1 MTFLKMGSLLNM
13 QHSNKLDIS
22 KSLRNLDNSDIA
34 DNLFHYDY
42 NTKHLLSLLEKNIAL
57 DDPSYMSSFRS
68 FEGEVFENF
77 TYEKLLRFAVTND
90 YITKFVLKG
99 FHQNKHKA
107 YANTLSI
114 SEKEQIVYR
123 TKSREI
129 SEFDAMFVTKE
140 NELYFVEMTL
150 VKSVLKLRRRLRKK
164 KALLEIIFP
173 NYEIKALIILN
184 DGATG
189 SKQFPDYCKVWF
201 TKEFS
206 ASDVLEYI
214 ISKEKRKLVPKV
226 KIKSANMIEAHELK
240 LHPFRY
246 YNTMSW
252 ITKTIRSHKKHIVD
266 MKFLTNFKVQRY
278 HDLYNKFYVGYLTI
292 ENAKNLLNLTDEYKE
307 DQRVV
312 VALEKK
318 HSEEIILTY
327 YIQTGRKRLY
337 LYTVEE
343 DNKISKEKKDPY
355 GITVTEVFHINKQM
369 DTSYEMNLTHI
380 GVVKKLLKERFK
392 SL

>member
-1 MTFLKMGSLLNM
+1 MLE
-13 QHSNKLDIS
+13 IS
-22 KSLRNLDNSDIA
+22 KSIRNLEKSDIA

-42 NTKHLLSLLEKNIAL
+42 NTKHLLSLIDKGIDIE
-57 DDPSYMSSFRS
+57 DPSYMSSFRS

-77 TYEKLLRFAVTND
+77 IYEKLLRYAEDND
-90 YITKFVLKG
+90 YIDKFILKG
-99 FHQNKHKA
+99 FHQDKCKA
-107 YANTLSI
+107 FANTLSI

-129 SEFDAMFVTKE
+129 SEFDAMFLTKN

-189 SKQFPDYCKVWF
+189 TKQFPDFCKVWF

-206 ASDVLEYI
+206 AIEVLNYI
-214 ISKEKRKLVPKV
+214 TEHKNTRRTIIDKEIMRSKK
-226 KIKSANMIEAHELK
+226 MIEAHTLK

-252 ITKTIRSHKKHIVD
+252 ITKTLRSNKKHIID
-266 MKFLTNFKVQRY
+266 IGFLMNPKIQRY
-278 HDLYNKFYVGYLTI
+278 QDLYNKFYVGYLSV
-292 ENAKNLLNLTDEYKE
+292 ENAKELLGLSDDYADNQK
-307 DQRVV
+307 VV

-318 HSEEIILTY
+318 FTDEIVVTY
-327 YIQTGRKRLY
+327 YIQKARKNLVLY
-337 LYTVEE
+337 SFDDEG
-343 DNKISKEKKDPY
+343 KMSREKKDPY
-355 GITVTEVFHINKQM
+355 GITVTEVFHVSKLM
-369 DTSYEMNLTHI
+369 DKSYELNMANVNTI
-380 GVVKKLLKERFK
+380 KKLLKERF
-392 SL
+392 SRQTPAT

>member
-1 MTFLKMGSLLNM
+1 MLEK
-13 QHSNKLDIS
+13 HPLDIS
-22 KSLRNLDNSDIA
+22 ESIRLLEIGDIS
-34 DNLFHYDY
+34 DNLYHYDY
-42 NTKHLLSLLEKNIAL
+42 NTKHLLSLLAKGIEV
-57 DDPSYMSSFRS
+57 DDPAYMSSFRS

-77 TYEKLLRFAVTND
+77 VYEKLLRYAQNND
-90 YITKFVLKG
+90 YIDKFILKG

-107 YANTLSI
+107 FANTLSI

-129 SEFDAMFVTKE
+129 SEFDAMFVTVK

-189 SKQFPDYCKVWF
+189 TKQFPDFCKVWF

-206 ASDVLEYI
+206 AGDVLDQI
-214 ISKEKRKLVPKV
+214 IAKNKRQLAPKD
-226 KIKSANMIEAHELK
+226 IINGGCMIEAHELK

-252 ITKTIRSHKKHIVD
+252 ITKTIRSHKKHILD
-266 MKFLTNFKVQRY
+266 MSFLMNFKVQRY
-278 HDLYNKFYVGYLTI
+278 HNLYNKFYVGYLNI
-292 ENAKNLLNLTDEYKE
+292 ENAKDLLKLEGEYPAT
-307 DQRVV
+307 QRVM

-318 HSEEIILTY
+318 HSDEIVLTY
-327 YIQTGRKRLY
+327 YIQTGRKKLY
-337 LYTVEE
+337 LYTIE
-343 DNKISKEKKDPY
+343 NGKITKEKKDPY

-369 DTSYEMNLTHI
+369 DSSYEMNLTHI
-380 GVVKKLLKERFK
+380 SVVKKLLKERFSTTK
-392 SL
+392 ED

>member
-1 MTFLKMGSLLNM
+1 MLN
-13 QHSNKLDIS
+13 IS
-22 KSLRNLDNSDIA
+22 KSIKSLNDSDIS
-34 DNLFHYDY
+34 DNIFHYDY
-42 NTKHLLSLLEKNIAL
+42 NTKHLLSLIHKGIDKE
-57 DDPSYMSSFRS
+57 DPSYLSSYRS

-77 TYEKLLRFAVTND
+77 VYEKLLRYAERND
-90 YITKFVLKG
+90 DIDRFILKG

-129 SEFDAMFVTKE
+129 SEFDAMFLTKN

-189 SKQFPDYCKVWF
+189 VKQFPSYCKVWF

-206 ASDVLEYI
+206 ANDVLEYI
-214 ISKEKRKLVPKV
+214 TNKVKRDLLPKE
-226 KIKSANMIEAHELK
+226 KIKSKKMIEAHSLK

-252 ITKTIRSHKKHIVD
+252 ITKTIRSHKKYIID
-266 MKFLTNFKVQRY
+266 MNFLMNPKIQRY
-278 HDLYNKFYVGYLTI
+278 HDLYNKFYIGYMSV
-292 ENAKNLLNLTDEYKE
+292 EDAKDILELEDDIYKD

-312 VALEKK
+312 IALEKK
-318 HSEEIILTY
+318 HTDEIVVTY
-327 YIQTGRKRLY
+327 YIQTTRKNLY
-337 LYTVEE
+337 LYSFDDTQ
-343 DNKISKEKKDPY
+343 KMTKEKKDPY

-369 DTSYEMNLTHI
+369 DSSYELSPYHI
-380 GVVKKLLKERFK
+380 KIIKKLLKDRFIAHHCK
-392 SL
+392 Q

>member
-1 MTFLKMGSLLNM
+1 MIEI
-13 QHSNKLDIS
+13 SNSIRD
-22 KSLRNLDNSDIA
+22 LDNRDIL

-42 NTKHLLSLLEKNIAL
+42 NTKHLLSLINKGIEV
-57 DDPSYMSSFRS
+57 DDPAYLSSYRS

-77 TYEKLLRFAVTND
+77 IYEKLLRYAQDND
-90 YITKFVLKG
+90 YISKFILKG

-150 VKSVLKLRRRLRKK
+150 VRNVLKLRRRLRKK

-173 NYEIKALIILN
+173 NYVIKALIILN
-184 DGATG
+184 DGASG
-189 SKQFPDYCKVWF
+189 AKQFPDYCKVWF
-201 TKEFS
+201 TKEFT
-206 ASDVLEYI
+206 AANILEHI
-214 ISKEKRKLVPKV
+214 TAKEKRTLAPKE
-226 KIKSANMIEAHELK
+226 IISNGCMIEAHELK

-266 MKFLTNFKVQRY
+266 MTFLYNFKIQRY
-278 HDLYNKFYVGYLTI
+278 HDLYNKFYIGYLSI
-292 ENAKNLLNLTDEYKE
+292 DDAKDMLKLTDDYKE

-318 HSEEIILTY
+318 HSDEIVLTY
-327 YIQTGRKRLY
+327 YIQTGRKALWLY
-337 LYTVEE
+337 SIEN
-343 DNKISKEKKDPY
+343 NKVTKEKKDPY
-355 GITVTEVFHINKQM
+355 GITVTEVFHTNKQM
-369 DTSYEMNLTHI
+369 DSSYELSIPHI
-380 GVVKKLLKERFK
+380 KVVKKLLKDRYTK
-392 SL
+392 NIV

>member
-1 MTFLKMGSLLNM
+1 MLE
-13 QHSNKLDIS
+13 IS
-22 KSLRNLDNSDIA
+22 KSIRNLEKSDIA

-42 NTKHLLSLLEKNIAL
+42 NTKHLLSLIDKGIDIE
-57 DDPSYMSSFRS
+57 DPSYMSSFRS

-77 TYEKLLRFAVTND
+77 IYEKLLRYAEDDD
-90 YITKFVLKG
+90 YIEKFVLKG
-99 FHQNKHKA
+99 FHQNRCKA
-107 YANTLSI
+107 HANTLSI

-129 SEFDAMFVTKE
+129 SEFDAMFVTKN

-189 SKQFPDYCKVWF
+189 TKQFPDFCKVWF

-206 ASDVLEYI
+206 AVEVLDYI
-214 ISKEKRKLVPKV
+214 TEHQDSRRIIIPKEIMNSKK
-226 KIKSANMIEAHELK
+226 MIEAHTLK
-240 LHPFRY
+240 LHQFRY

-252 ITKTIRSHKKHIVD
+252 ITKTLRSHKKHIVD
-266 MKFLTNFKVQRY
+266 IGFLMNPKIQRY
-278 HDLYNKFYVGYLTI
+278 QDLYNKFYVGYLSVEKAKALLGLSDDYA
-292 ENAKNLLNLTDEYKE
+292 ENQK
-307 DQRVV
+307 VV

-318 HSEEIILTY
+318 FTDEIVVTY
-327 YIQTGRKRLY
+327 YLQKARKNLY
-337 LYTVEE
+337 LYSF
-343 DNKISKEKKDPY
+343 DNDGKMSKEKKDPY
-355 GITVTEVFHINKQM
+355 GITVTEVFHVSKLM
-369 DTSYEMNLTHI
+369 DKSYELNMANVNTI
-380 GVVKKLLKERFK
+380 KKLLKERF
-392 SL
+392 SRQTPAT

>member
-1 MTFLKMGSLLNM
+1 MLE
-13 QHSNKLDIS
+13 IS
-22 KSLRNLDNSDIA
+22 KSIRNLEKHDIA

-42 NTKHLLSLLEKNIAL
+42 NTKHLLSLIKKGMDVE
-57 DDPSYMSSFRS
+57 DPSYMSSFRS

-77 TYEKLLRFAVTND
+77 IYEKLLRYAEDND
-90 YITKFVLKG
+90 YIDKFVLKG
-99 FHQNKHKA
+99 FHQNKCKA

-129 SEFDAMFVTKE
+129 SEFDAMFVTKN

-189 SKQFPDYCKVWF
+189 TKQFPDFCKVWF

-206 ASDVLEYI
+206 AAEVLDYI
-214 ISKEKRKLVPKV
+214 TEHNNTRRIIIPKEIMKSKK
-226 KIKSANMIEAHELK
+226 MIEAHTLK

-252 ITKTIRSHKKHIVD
+252 ITKTLRSNKKHIID
-266 MKFLTNFKVQRY
+266 MGFLMNPKIQRY
-278 HDLYNKFYVGYLTI
+278 QDLYNKFYVGYLSV
-292 ENAKNLLNLTDEYKE
+292 ENAKELLGLSDDYSENQKI
-307 DQRVV
+307 V

-318 HSEEIILTY
+318 FTDEIVVTY
-327 YIQTGRKRLY
+327 YLQKARKNLILY
-337 LYTVEE
+337 SF
-343 DNKISKEKKDPY
+343 DDDGKMSKEKKDPY
-355 GITVTEVFHINKQM
+355 GITVTEVFHVSKLM
-369 DTSYEMNLTHI
+369 DKSYELNMSNVNTI
-380 GVVKKLLKERFK
+380 KKLLKERF
-392 SL
+392 SRQTPAV